1 MPSIAEVSLPAE
13 PTTLFYYLE
22 QKDGGIIQTYPGTAF
37 EKRRKHVPHEVG
49 IKDLRPVREDFNIN
63 NAGFQL
69 VDHKSAVKDFGDED
83 EIKNV
88 WYPEVKELMKK
99 VSGASEV
106 HIVSHMC
113 RRHTY
118 AEAQD
123 DAKVKDDTEF
133 VTRNNPARFV
143 HVDQSYRGAEQI
155 MFLNLPEEEAEK
167 KMKKRW
173 AIMNV
178 WAPIDKPVK
187 KDPLAFCDFRS
198 VDENDFRTVVANLPP
213 PGAGEYGNV
222 SKNMSHKPRAE
233 YSSNGDAAARYE
245 VTNMA
250 YNPDQKWYY
259 ASDMTP
265 EEAWVFKIFD
275 SKKDGRAKCA
285 VHSSFPLK
293 GQDDRSD
300 PRTSIEIR
308 CFVFWDDEESE

>member
-1 MPSIAEVSLPAE
+1 MAIADVALPTE

-22 QKDGGIIQTYPGTAF
+22 LKDGGIIQTYPGTAF
-37 EKRRKHVPHEVG
+37 EKRRKHVPHDVK
-49 IKDLRPVREDFNIN
+49 IKDLRNIREDFTVDS
-63 NAGFQL
+63 AGFEL
-69 VDHKSAVKDFGDED
+69 VSFKSKVKDFANEN
-83 EIKNV
+83 EIKDV
-88 WYPEVKELMKK
+88 WYDEVKELMKK

-123 DAKVKDDTEF
+123 DAKVKGDQEF

-155 MFLNLPEEEAEK
+155 MFLNLPEEEAERR
-167 KMKKRW
+167 MKKRW

-213 PGAGEYGNV
+213 PGAGEYGNT
-222 SKNMSHKPRAE
+222 
-233 YSSNGDAAARYE
+233 AAKYE

-250 YNPDQKWYY
+250 HNPNQEWFY

-275 SKKDGRAKCA
+275 SKDDGRAKCA

-293 GQDDRSD
+293 GQDDTSD
-300 PRTSIEIR
+300 PRTSIEVR
-308 CFVFWDDEESE
+308 CFVFWDDEEAD